1 MPRSSSREHAGRRRS
16 IFGIPSFTQIHP
28 TTTTTTTRDSPEK
41 LNKDSSKTLKKR
53 RGPTLVTNL
62 ESSPELVH
70 DEDPSPISAGTLP
83 SPKPVTRPSLS
94 VRSGGRPVS
103 SVFGSLR
110 SMRSMHEDDTPLTTT
125 SSQTPSINWADFDT
139 NNCRKGR
146 VLHHGEVQTSSSMFR
161 KKKEYLVLTDT
172 HILRYKNQSKAAE
185 TIGSVAPPFGRSP
198 TIRHSSTNSIGSSQ
212 DLQSLHSDS
221 SGDKEGRVTLRHIVA
236 VHRLDDGRPYFAIEV
251 CYLDEEGSQASAMV
265 MQFGESEDRDLWLRS
280 IRQAANKARLQ
291 DVNPISVVNSKNAAR
306 AVERENDYDPANYA
320 IYKVIQRQFSKS
332 RSSTD
337 DLSKIAST
345 VCFLAI
351 GIHKVH
357 VIPLVK
363 TTSRVSSPSLSASN
377 VPTSYGILNMTA
389 IRVSHSDDH
398 FELTFRQPLKRP
410 KTLYLASLASHDI
423 ALRLHHVEN
432 VLRPEC
438 VSRMFKFSVPQEID
452 DHLPPTVDSDTE
464 DHCCFERTLTAY
476 CIAYDVNPSN
486 ICYTIDYSCEDAP
499 RFQLLPLADSRR
511 QNYSAAELLAVM
523 RALRYNESFN
533 SLSFADVQLDVLN
546 GLHDNYGSEHVC
558 TRTKRGTP
566 IRLTTE
572 ELTQSCLLIQ
582 EVRAL
587 AATNKKLRRM
597 DFSRCV
603 VAKPPDYTDDSESK
617 VKDIGCGVVE
627 ALSPLCKHQITNVDW
642 IALNGIHLSETDL
655 DYLVGAA
662 SDKACHFRAI
672 ELSRCSLTDRTLSL
686 ILDSLRAQDN
696 TMEALDISGNLA
708 RLAPAVFDGQISVF
722 GFIRKLNLSF
732 ASRTSGAEPLF
743 NAETLLT
750 WRLEELRLT
759 GTSLNENTIQALATY
774 LKHPQSDTL
783 RELYLDSAYMS
794 GSDIATIM
802 RATKRGSIEPRS
814 LHLDISHNNITKDHD
829 QLCKAIS
836 DGSTPTHITLRA
848 IEYREESVFR
858 HLINAVKTNES
869 IRYLDISRTTL
880 PSDAND
886 ETSRALESLFAEN
899 YTLEELDISGEDSR
913 LETSRFGVG
922 LNQALNGL
930 RHNTGLHILRVQYQR
945 LGLPGASMLAE
956 VLKVNRTLREL
967 HCEHNDIPLSAFT
980 DMINALG
987 KNTTLVYM
995 PYMDESRLAAL
1006 KQTETQVKQIRDEV
1020 PASTSPVK
1028 PVKPAISAPLSKPLP
1043 SSASSSALR
1052 KGLASMKRTVNRNTT
1067 PAPPSFPSLTPSP
1080 RHTASPLLS
1089 SRPFSASKTKVNNIA
1104 SSPMSAP
1111 SASLTDQDIQAAL
1124 RLVTESWDRQQYR
1137 LQQYLERNCCIL
1149 HGVPTS
1155 MEIEEEAFER
1165 ATSVGT
1171 LSQLIE
1177 KVKLDSTPTAEKELD
1192 FGDGYD
1198 LSEVS
1203 VVGSEDGMQPQAGLR
1218 LSLPPRLQLRHD
1230 VEEDEQ
1236 PSVSFKQFLLGHHDI
1251 SSPEGTVD
1259 GVSSSG
1265 AATEGEDSELS
1276 SPVLE
1281 MGKPALKGLAGL
1293 GINQG
1298 DLKTPTQK
1306 SFFD

>member
-1 MPRSSSREHAGRRRS
+1 
-16 IFGIPSFTQIHP
+16 
-28 TTTTTTTRDSPEK
+28 
-41 LNKDSSKTLKKR
+41 
-53 RGPTLVTNL
+53 
-62 ESSPELVH
+62 
-70 DEDPSPISAGTLP
+70 
-83 SPKPVTRPSLS
+83 
-94 VRSGGRPVS
+94 
-103 SVFGSLR
+103 
-110 SMRSMHEDDTPLTTT
+110 
-125 SSQTPSINWADFDT
+125 
-139 NNCRKGR
+139 
-146 VLHHGEVQTSSSMFR
+146 
-161 KKKEYLVLTDT
+161 
-172 HILRYKNQSKAAE
+172 
-185 TIGSVAPPFGRSP
+185 
-198 TIRHSSTNSIGSSQ
+198 
-212 DLQSLHSDS
+212 
-221 SGDKEGRVTLRHIVA
+221 
-236 VHRLDDGRPYFAIEV
+236 
-251 CYLDEEGSQASAMV
+251 
-265 MQFGESEDRDLWLRS
+265 
-280 IRQAANKARLQ
+280 
-291 DVNPISVVNSKNAAR
+291 
-306 AVERENDYDPANYA
+306 
-320 IYKVIQRQFSKS
+320 
-332 RSSTD
+332 
-337 DLSKIAST
+337 
-345 VCFLAI
+345 
-351 GIHKVH
+351 
-357 VIPLVK
+357 
-363 TTSRVSSPSLSASN
+363 
-377 VPTSYGILNMTA
+377 
-389 IRVSHSDDH
+389 
-398 FELTFRQPLKRP
+398 
-410 KTLYLASLASHDI
+410 
-423 ALRLHHVEN
+423 
-432 VLRPEC
+432 
-438 VSRMFKFSVPQEID
+438 
-452 DHLPPTVDSDTE
+452 
-464 DHCCFERTLTAY
+464 
-476 CIAYDVNPSN
+476 
-486 ICYTIDYSCEDAP
+486 
-499 RFQLLPLADSRR
+499 
-511 QNYSAAELLAVM
+511 
-523 RALRYNESFN
+523 
-533 SLSFADVQLDVLN
+533 
-546 GLHDNYGSEHVC
+546 
-558 TRTKRGTP
+558 
-566 IRLTTE
+566 
-572 ELTQSCLLIQ
+572 
-582 EVRAL
+582 
-587 AATNKKLRRM
+587 M
-597 DFSRCV
+597 DFSRCI
-603 VAKPPDYTDDSESK
+603 VAKPPDYTDDSESR

-696 TMEALDISGNLA
+696 TLEALDISGNLA

-759 GTSLNENTIQALATY
+759 GTSLNEHTIQALATY

-899 YTLEELDISGEDSR
+899 CTLEELDISGEDSR

-930 RHNTGLHILRVQYQR
+930 RHNTGLHVLRVQYQR

-1028 PVKPAISAPLSKPLP
+1028 PAISAPLSKPLP
-1043 SSASSSALR
+1043 SSSSSSALR

-1067 PAPPSFPSLTPSP
+1067 PAPPSFPSLAPSP
-1080 RHTASPLLS
+1080 RHTASPLVS

-1104 SSPMSAP
+1104 SSPISAQ
-1111 SASLTDQDIQAAL
+1111 SVSLTDQDIQAAL

-1192 FGDGYD
+1192 FGDGYG

-1203 VVGSEDGMQPQAGLR
+1203 VVGSEDDMQPQAGLR

-1230 VEEDEQ
+1230 VEDDEQ
-1236 PSVSFKQFLLGHHDI
+1236 PSVSFKQFLLGHHDM
-1251 SSPEGTVD
+1251 SSPEDTVD

-1265 AATEGEDSELS
+1265 AATEGEDSELP

-1281 MGKPALKGLAGL
+1281 MGKPVLKGLAGL

-1298 DLKTPTQK
+1298 DLKTPTQ
-1306 SFFD
+1306 

>member
-16 IFGIPSFTQIHP
+16 LFGIPSFTQIHP
-28 TTTTTTTRDSPEK
+28 TSTTTRDSPDR
-41 LNKDSSKTLKKR
+41 LSKDSSKTLKKR

-70 DEDPSPISAGTLP
+70 DEDSSPISTSTLP

-125 SSQTPSINWADFDT
+125 SSRTPSINWADFDT
-139 NNCRKGR
+139 NHCRKGL

-185 TIGSVAPPFGRSP
+185 TIGSVPPPFGRSP
-198 TIRHSSTNSIGSSQ
+198 TIRHSSTHSIGSSQ

-221 SGDKEGRVTLRHIVA
+221 SGDKEGRVTVRHIVA

-251 CYLDEEGSQASAMV
+251 CYLDEDGSQASAMV
-265 MQFGESEDRDLWLRS
+265 MQFGDPEDRDLWLRS

-291 DVNPISVVNSKNAAR
+291 DLNP
-306 AVERENDYDPANYA
+306 NDYDPANYA

-389 IRVSHSDDH
+389 VRVSQSDDH

-438 VSRMFKFSVPQEID
+438 ASRMFKFSVPQEID
-452 DHLPPTVDSDTE
+452 DQLPPTVNPDTE

-486 ICYTIDYSCEDAP
+486 ICYTIDYTCEDAP

-511 QNYSAAELLAVM
+511 HKYSAAELLAVM

-546 GLHDNYGSEHVC
+546 GLHDSYGTEH
-558 TRTKRGTP
+558 
-566 IRLTTE
+566 
-572 ELTQSCLLIQ
+572 
-582 EVRAL
+582 A
-587 AATNKKLRRM
+587 
-597 DFSRCV
+597 
-603 VAKPPDYTDDSESK
+603 K

-696 TMEALDISGNLA
+696 TLEALDISGNLA

-802 RATKRGSIEPRS
+802 RATKRGSIEPRA

-858 HLINAVKTNES
+858 HLINALRKNQS

-886 ETSRALESLFAEN
+886 DTSQ
-899 YTLEELDISGEDSR
+899 DSR

-930 RHNTGLHILRVQYQR
+930 RQNTGLQVLRVQYQR

-1020 PASTSPVK
+1020 PATTSPLK
-1028 PVKPAISAPLSKPLP
+1028 PSVPAPLSKQPP
-1043 SSASSSALR
+1043 SSSVA
-1052 KGLASMKRTVNRNTT
+1052 G
-1067 PAPPSFPSLTPSP
+1067 SP
-1080 RHTASPLLS
+1080 IT
-1089 SRPFSASKTKVNNIA
+1089 
-1104 SSPMSAP
+1104 AP

-1192 FGDGYD
+1192 FGDEYRLPE
-1198 LSEVS
+1198 LSL
-1203 VVGSEDGMQPQAGLR
+1203 VGSQDGMQPQEGLK

-1236 PSVSFKQFLLGHHDI
+1236 SSFSFKQFLLGRQDM
-1251 SSPEGTVD
+1251 SSPEEMVD

-1265 AATEGEDSELS
+1265 AATEGEDSELP

-1281 MGKPALKGLAGL
+1281 MGGPGLKGLAGL
-1293 GINQG
+1293 GINQR

-1306 SFFD
+1306 SFFG

>member
-28 TTTTTTTRDSPEK
+28 TTTTTRDSPDK

-70 DEDPSPISAGTLP
+70 DEDPSPVSAGTLP

-125 SSQTPSINWADFDT
+125 SSRTPSINWADFDT

-185 TIGSVAPPFGRSP
+185 TIGSVPPPFGRSP

-320 IYKVIQRQFSKS
+320 IYKVVQRQFSKS

-351 GIHKVH
+351 
-357 VIPLVK
+357 
-363 TTSRVSSPSLSASN
+363 
-377 VPTSYGILNMTA
+377 
-389 IRVSHSDDH
+389 
-398 FELTFRQPLKRP
+398 
-410 KTLYLASLASHDI
+410 
-423 ALRLHHVEN
+423 
-432 VLRPEC
+432 
-438 VSRMFKFSVPQEID
+438 
-452 DHLPPTVDSDTE
+452 
-464 DHCCFERTLTAY
+464 
-476 CIAYDVNPSN
+476 
-486 ICYTIDYSCEDAP
+486 
-499 RFQLLPLADSRR
+499 
-511 QNYSAAELLAVM
+511 
-523 RALRYNESFN
+523 
-533 SLSFADVQLDVLN
+533 
-546 GLHDNYGSEHVC
+546 
-558 TRTKRGTP
+558 
-566 IRLTTE
+566 E

-597 DFSRCV
+597 DFSRCI
-603 VAKPPDYTDDSESK
+603 VAKPPDYTDDSESR

-696 TMEALDISGNLA
+696 TLEALDISGNLA

-759 GTSLNENTIQALATY
+759 GTSLNEHTIQALATY

-783 RELYLDSAYMS
+783 R
-794 GSDIATIM
+794 
-802 RATKRGSIEPRS
+802 
-814 LHLDISHNNITKDHD
+814 
-829 QLCKAIS
+829 
-836 DGSTPTHITLRA
+836 
-848 IEYREESVFR
+848 
-858 HLINAVKTNES
+858 
-869 IRYLDISRTTL
+869 
-880 PSDAND
+880 
-886 ETSRALESLFAEN
+886 
-899 YTLEELDISGEDSR
+899 
-913 LETSRFGVG
+913 
-922 LNQALNGL
+922 
-930 RHNTGLHILRVQYQR
+930 
-945 LGLPGASMLAE
+945 
-956 VLKVNRTLREL
+956 
-967 HCEHNDIPLSAFT
+967 
-980 DMINALG
+980 
-987 KNTTLVYM
+987 
-995 PYMDESRLAAL
+995 
-1006 KQTETQVKQIRDEV
+1006 
-1020 PASTSPVK
+1020 
-1028 PVKPAISAPLSKPLP
+1028 
-1043 SSASSSALR
+1043 
-1052 KGLASMKRTVNRNTT
+1052 
-1067 PAPPSFPSLTPSP
+1067 
-1080 RHTASPLLS
+1080 
-1089 SRPFSASKTKVNNIA
+1089 
-1104 SSPMSAP
+1104 
-1111 SASLTDQDIQAAL
+1111 
-1124 RLVTESWDRQQYR
+1124 
-1137 LQQYLERNCCIL
+1137 
-1149 HGVPTS
+1149 
-1155 MEIEEEAFER
+1155 
-1165 ATSVGT
+1165 
-1171 LSQLIE
+1171 
-1177 KVKLDSTPTAEKELD
+1177 
-1192 FGDGYD
+1192 
-1198 LSEVS
+1198 
-1203 VVGSEDGMQPQAGLR
+1203 
-1218 LSLPPRLQLRHD
+1218 
-1230 VEEDEQ
+1230 
-1236 PSVSFKQFLLGHHDI
+1236 
-1251 SSPEGTVD
+1251 
-1259 GVSSSG
+1259 
-1265 AATEGEDSELS
+1265 
-1276 SPVLE
+1276 
-1281 MGKPALKGLAGL
+1281 
-1293 GINQG
+1293 
-1298 DLKTPTQK
+1298 
-1306 SFFD
+1306 

>member
-16 IFGIPSFTQIHP
+16 LFSIPSFTQIHP
-28 TTTTTTTRDSPEK
+28 TSTTTRDSPEK

-70 DEDPSPISAGTLP
+70 DEDPSPVSASTLP

-125 SSQTPSINWADFDT
+125 SSRTPSINWADFDT
-139 NNCRKGR
+139 NHCRKGL

-185 TIGSVAPPFGRSP
+185 TIGSVPPPFGRSP
-198 TIRHSSTNSIGSSQ
+198 TIRHSSTHSIGSSQ

-251 CYLDEEGSQASAMV
+251 CYLDEDGSQASAMV
-265 MQFGESEDRDLWLRS
+265 MQFGDPEDRDLWLRS

-291 DVNPISVVNSKNAAR
+291 DLNPVSVVNSKNAAR

-357 VIPLVK
+357 IIPLVK

-389 IRVSHSDDH
+389 VRVSQSDDH

-438 VSRMFKFSVPQEID
+438 ASRMFKFSVPQEID
-452 DHLPPTVDSDTE
+452 DQLPPTVNSDTE

-486 ICYTIDYSCEDAP
+486 ICYTIDYTCEDAP

-511 QNYSAAELLAVM
+511 HKYSAAELLAVM

-533 SLSFADVQLDVLN
+533 SLSFADVQLDILN
-546 GLHDNYGSEHVC
+546 GLHDNYGTEHVC

-566 IRLTTE
+566 IRMTIE
-572 ELTQSCLLIQ
+572 ELTQSSLLIQ

-597 DFSRCV
+597 DFSRCI
-603 VAKPPDYTDDSESK
+603 VAKPPDYTDDSEAK

-627 ALSPLCKHQITNVDW
+627 ALSSLCKHQITNVDW

-672 ELSRCSLTDRTLSL
+672 ELSRCSLTDRTLGL

-696 TMEALDISGNLA
+696 TLEALDISGNLA

-794 GSDIATIM
+794 GGDIATIM
-802 RATKRGSIEPRS
+802 RATKRGSIEPRA

-858 HLINAVKTNES
+858 HLINALRKNQS

-886 ETSRALESLFAEN
+886 DTSRALESLFAEN
-899 YTLEELDISGEDSR
+899 CTLEELDISGEDSR

-930 RHNTGLHILRVQYQR
+930 RLNTGLHVLRVQYQR
-945 LGLPGASMLAE
+945 LGLSGASMLAE

-1006 KQTETQVKQIRDEV
+1006 KQTETQVKQIRDDV
-1020 PASTSPVK
+1020 PATTSPLK
-1028 PVKPAISAPLSKPLP
+1028 PSLPAPLSKQPP
-1043 SSASSSALR
+1043 SSSSSSALR
-1052 KGLASMKRTVNRNTT
+1052 KGLANMKRSVNRNSSA
-1067 PAPPSFPSLTPSP
+1067 APPSFPSLAPTP
-1080 RHTASPLLS
+1080 RHASSPLAS
-1089 SRPFSASKTKVNNIA
+1089 SRPFSPSKSRSNSIA
-1104 SSPMSAP
+1104 GSLITAP

-1192 FGDGYD
+1192 FGDEYRLPE
-1198 LSEVS
+1198 LSL
-1203 VVGSEDGMQPQAGLR
+1203 VGSQDGLQPPEGLK

-1236 PSVSFKQFLLGHHDI
+1236 QSFSFKQFLLGRQDM
-1251 SSPEGTVD
+1251 SSPEDMVD

-1265 AATEGEDSELS
+1265 AATEGEDSELP

-1281 MGKPALKGLAGL
+1281 MGGPGLKGLAGL

-1306 SFFD
+1306 SFFG

>member
-16 IFGIPSFTQIHP
+16 IFSIPSFTQIHP
-28 TTTTTTTRDSPEK
+28 TTTTTRDSPDK
-41 LNKDSSKTLKKR
+41 LNKDSNKTLKKR

-70 DEDPSPISAGTLP
+70 DEDPSPTSTSTLP

-125 SSQTPSINWADFDT
+125 SSRTPSINWADFDT
-139 NNCRKGR
+139 NNCQKRL

-185 TIGSVAPPFGRSP
+185 TIASVPPPFGRSP
-198 TIRHSSTNSIGSSQ
+198 TIRHSSSHSIGSSQ
-212 DLQSLHSDS
+212 DLQSLHSES

-251 CYLDEEGSQASAMV
+251 CYLDEDGSQASAMV
-265 MQFGESEDRDLWLRS
+265 MQFGDPEDRDLWLRS

-291 DVNPISVVNSKNAAR
+291 DLNPISVVNSKNAAR

-363 TTSRVSSPSLSASN
+363 TTSRVSSPSLSANN

-389 IRVSHSDDH
+389 VRVSQSDDH
-398 FELTFRQPLKRP
+398 FEITFRQPLKRP

-438 VSRMFKFSVPQEID
+438 ASRMFKFSVPQEID
-452 DHLPPTVDSDTE
+452 DQLSPAVNPGAE
-464 DHCCFERTLTAY
+464 DHCSFERTLTGY

-499 RFQLLPLADSRR
+499 RFQLLPLADARR
-511 QNYSAAELLAVM
+511 QTYSAAELLAVM
-523 RALRYNESFN
+523 RALRNNESFN

-558 TRTKRGTP
+558 MKTKRGTP
-566 IRLTTE
+566 IRLTAE

-597 DFSRCV
+597 DFSRCI
-603 VAKPPDYTDDSESK
+603 VAKPPDYTDESEAK
-617 VKDIGCGVVE
+617 VKDIGCGIVE
-627 ALSPLCKHQITNVDW
+627 ALSPLCKHQTTNVDW

-696 TMEALDISGNLA
+696 TLEALDISGNLA

-858 HLINAVKTNES
+858 HLITALKKNQS

-880 PSDAND
+880 PSDANED
-886 ETSRALESLFAEN
+886 TSRALESLFAEN
-899 YTLEELDISGEDSR
+899 NTLEELDISGEDSR

-930 RHNTGLHILRVQYQR
+930 HHNTALHVLRVQYQR
-945 LGLPGASMLAE
+945 LGLPGASMLADI
-956 VLKVNRTLREL
+956 LKTNRTLREL

-987 KNTTLVYM
+987 KNTSLVYM

-1006 KQTETQVKQIRDEV
+1006 KQTETQVKLIRDEV
-1020 PASTSPVK
+1020 PATTSPLK
-1028 PVKPAISAPLSKPLP
+1028 PSISAPLVVKPPP
-1043 SSASSSALR
+1043 SSSSSTFR
-1052 KGLASMKRTVNRNTT
+1052 KGLANMKRSVNRSSSA
-1067 PAPPSFPSLTPSP
+1067 APPSFPSLTPTP
-1080 RHTASPLLS
+1080 RHSSSPLLS
-1089 SRPFSASKTKVNNIA
+1089 SRPFSPSKTKVNNTTGSPITA
-1104 SSPMSAP
+1104 SV
-1111 SASLTDQDIQAAL
+1111 SLTDQDIQAAL

-1165 ATSVGT
+1165 ATSVGN
-1171 LSQLIE
+1171 LAQLIE
-1177 KVKLDSTPTAEKELD
+1177 KVRLDSTPTVEKEID
-1192 FGDGYD
+1192 FGDVGYA
-1198 LSEVS
+1198 LPELTL
-1203 VVGSEDGMQPQAGLR
+1203 VGSEGDMRSQDGLR

-1236 PSVSFKQFLLGHHDI
+1236 PSVSFKQFLLGRHEL
-1251 SSPEGTVD
+1251 SSPEDMVD

-1265 AATEGEDSELS
+1265 AATEGEDSELP
-1276 SPVLE
+1276 SPELE
-1281 MGKPALKGLAGL
+1281 MSGPGLKGLAGL

-1306 SFFD
+1306 SFFG

>member
-1 MPRSSSREHAGRRRS
+1 
-16 IFGIPSFTQIHP
+16 
-28 TTTTTTTRDSPEK
+28 
-41 LNKDSSKTLKKR
+41 
-53 RGPTLVTNL
+53 
-62 ESSPELVH
+62 
-70 DEDPSPISAGTLP
+70 
-83 SPKPVTRPSLS
+83 
-94 VRSGGRPVS
+94 
-103 SVFGSLR
+103 
-110 SMRSMHEDDTPLTTT
+110 
-125 SSQTPSINWADFDT
+125 
-139 NNCRKGR
+139 
-146 VLHHGEVQTSSSMFR
+146 
-161 KKKEYLVLTDT
+161 
-172 HILRYKNQSKAAE
+172 
-185 TIGSVAPPFGRSP
+185 
-198 TIRHSSTNSIGSSQ
+198 
-212 DLQSLHSDS
+212 
-221 SGDKEGRVTLRHIVA
+221 VTLRHIVA

-251 CYLDEEGSQASAMV
+251 CYLDEDGSQASAMV
-265 MQFGESEDRDLWLRS
+265 MQFGDPEDRDLWLRS

-291 DVNPISVVNSKNAAR
+291 DLNPISVVNSKNAAR

-320 IYKVIQRQFSKS
+320 IYKVIQRQFTKS

-363 TTSRVSSPSLSASN
+363 TTSRVSSPSLSANN

-389 IRVSHSDDH
+389 LRVSKSDDH
-398 FELTFRQPLKRP
+398 FEITFRQPLKRP

-438 VSRMFKFSVPQEID
+438 ASRMFKFSVPQEID
-452 DHLPPTVDSDTE
+452 DQLPPAVNSDTE

-486 ICYTIDYSCEDAP
+486 IRYTIDYVCEDAP
-499 RFQLLPLADSRR
+499 RFQLLPLADARR

-533 SLSFADVQLDVLN
+533 ALSFADVQLDVLN

-558 TRTKRGTP
+558 LKTKRGTP
-566 IRLTTE
+566 IRLTAE
-572 ELTQSCLLIQ
+572 ELIQSCLLIQ

-597 DFSRCV
+597 DFSRCII
-603 VAKPPDYTDDSESK
+603 AKPPDYTDESEAK
-617 VKDIGCGVVE
+617 VKDIGCGIVE
-627 ALSPLCKHQITNVDW
+627 ALSPLCKHQTTNVDW

-696 TMEALDISGNLA
+696 TLEALDISGNHA

-759 GTSLNENTIQALATY
+759 GTTLNENTIQALATY

-783 RELYLDSAYMS
+783 HELYLDSAYLS

-802 RATKRGSIEPRS
+802 RATKRGSIEPRG

-836 DGSTPTHITLRA
+836 DGSTPTHISLRA
-848 IEYREESVFR
+848 IEYREESMFR
-858 HLINAVKTNES
+858 HLINALRKNQS
-869 IRYLDISRTTL
+869 IQFLDISRMTL
-880 PSDAND
+880 PSDANED
-886 ETSRALESLFAEN
+886 TSRALELLFAEN
-899 YTLEELDISGEDSR
+899 FTLQELDISGEDSR

-930 RHNTGLHILRVQYQR
+930 RHNTGLHILRVEYQR

-956 VLKVNRTLREL
+956 VLKVNKTLREL
-967 HCEHNDIPLSAFT
+967 YCEFNDIPLSAFT
-980 DMINALG
+980 DMINSLG
-987 KNTTLVYM
+987 KNTSLVYL
-995 PYMDESRLAAL
+995 PYMEESRLAAL

-1020 PASTSPVK
+1020 PAATSPLK
-1028 PVKPAISAPLSKPLP
+1028 PSISAPLAKPPP
-1043 SSASSSALR
+1043 SSSSSSFR
-1052 KGLASMKRTVNRNTT
+1052 KGFANMKRSVHRSNSVT
-1067 PAPPSFPSLTPSP
+1067 PPSFPSLAPTP
-1080 RHTASPLLS
+1080 RHASSPLSS
-1089 SRPFSASKTKVNNIA
+1089 SRPFSPSKTKVNNIA
-1104 SSPMSAP
+1104 SLPIAAP
-1111 SASLTDQDIQAAL
+1111 SVSLTDQDIQAAL

-1137 LQQYLERNCCIL
+1137 LQQYLERNCCIM

-1165 ATSVGT
+1165 TTSVGT

-1177 KVKLDSTPTAEKELD
+1177 KVRLDSTPTVEKEID
-1192 FGDGYD
+1192 FGEGGYA
-1198 LSEVS
+1198 LPELS
-1203 VVGSEDGMQPQAGLR
+1203 VVDNESDTQAQEGLR

-1236 PSVSFKQFLLGHHDI
+1236 PSVSFKQFLLGRHDM
-1251 SSPEGTVD
+1251 SSPEDMVD

-1265 AATEGEDSELS
+1265 AATEGEDSELP
-1276 SPVLE
+1276 SPELE
-1281 MGKPALKGLAGL
+1281 MGGPAPKGLAGL

-1306 SFFD
+1306 SFFG